1 MRRYTILI
9 KKLKNLFFPF
19 VACQKSLHPGRLVR
33 SQCIMR
39 LSTQDLQSQ
48 KSTRS
53 ITKSPS
59 LVSIRSVLTKIQP
72 FQTLQFTEKCMDCR
86 TSSIYFLVNF
96 EDFECPISFNMGP
109 INTKLDGIL
118 QTSVCSF

>member
-1 MRRYTILI
+1 
-9 KKLKNLFFPF
+9 
-19 VACQKSLHPGRLVR
+19 
-33 SQCIMR
+33 MR

-59 LVSIRSVLTKIQP
+59 LVSIRSVPNKIQP
-72 FQTLQFTEKCMDCR
+72 FQTLQFTEKCMDCQ

>member
-1 MRRYTILI
+1 
-9 KKLKNLFFPF
+9 
-19 VACQKSLHPGRLVR
+19 
-33 SQCIMR
+33 MR
-39 LSTQDLQSQ
+39 LSTQDVQSQ
-48 KSTRS
+48 KRAR
-53 ITKSPS
+53 IIIYSPS
-59 LVSIRSVLTKIQP
+59 LVSIRSVPHKIQP

-118 QTSVCSF
+118 QTSVCPS

>member
-1 MRRYTILI
+1 
-9 KKLKNLFFPF
+9 
-19 VACQKSLHPGRLVR
+19 
-33 SQCIMR
+33 MR

-59 LVSIRSVLTKIQP
+59 LVSIRSVPNKIQP

>member
-1 MRRYTILI
+1 
-9 KKLKNLFFPF
+9 
-19 VACQKSLHPGRLVR
+19 
-33 SQCIMR
+33 MR
-39 LSTQDLQSQ
+39 LSTQDVQSQ
-48 KSTRS
+48 KSMRS

-59 LVSIRSVLTKIQP
+59 LVSIRSVPNKIQP
-72 FQTLQFTEKCMDCR
+72 LQTLQFTEKCMDCR

-96 EDFECPISFNMGP
+96 EFPISFNMGP